1 MRIGVLDD
9 VQPVSRPA
17 FTIVFR
23 PEQSIDQFFIGLG
36 ICVINELL
44 NLFVSRWK
52 SDQVVGHS
60 ANQRATVSRLRTSQS
75 FLIQLVENELVD
87 CGLCPRMID
96 LGNWWAD
103 QRPIGPPI
111 KVIDTRFLER
121 QSLRPFCARIDPL
134 SDHGNFVSRKWISIF
149 GHLRFSVVWRD
160 EINQVTLSC
169 VSGLD
174 ISTRQRRFGVLQ
186 RELTLW
192 LSTAMTTQTSPLQ
205 KRHHLF
211 LEDLFCRK
219 RIRRQHDEKRDN
231 ETRSGFRQKSLVP
244 GMPLRGLGILRT
256 GILANPTTEMRQ

>member
-103 QRPIGPPI
+103 QRPVRPPI
-111 KVIDTRFLER
+111 KVIDTRFLVNPGGFFAPA
-121 QSLRPFCARIDPL
+121 SIHFRITA
-134 SDHGNFVSRKWISIF
+134 IS
-149 GHLRFSVVWRD
+149 SA
-160 EINQVTLSC
+160 
-169 VSGLD
+169 VSGSASLG
-174 ISTRQRRFGVLQ
+174 ISAFPSFGVMRSTR
-186 RELTLW
+186 
-192 LSTAMTTQTSPLQ
+192 
-205 KRHHLF
+205 
-211 LEDLFCRK
+211 
-219 RIRRQHDEKRDN
+219 
-231 ETRSGFRQKSLVP
+231 
-244 GMPLRGLGILRT
+244 
-256 GILANPTTEMRQ
+256 